1 MKVERGGPL
10 PPELLEELRGP
21 FAFTLRRSTKPSV
34 ESQPSEDEEPGN
46 ASGQPEGLSPT
57 LTDTATRLGLSLRK
71 PTVQFLWQQ
80 LAGKDNKTP
89 DEVLFLKELELAM
102 TPAQRNSLLW

>member
-1 MKVERGGPL
+1 MKVRYGGSIPD
-10 PPELLEELRGP
+10 ELLEGLKGP

-34 ESQPSEDEEPGN
+34 ESQPSEDGELGSPL
-46 ASGQPEGLSPT
+46 GQPEGLSPT
-57 LTDTATRLGLSLRK
+57 LTDTATRLGLSLKK
-71 PTVQFLWQQ
+71 PTVMYLWQQ

-89 DEVLFLKELELAM
+89 DELLFLKELELAM